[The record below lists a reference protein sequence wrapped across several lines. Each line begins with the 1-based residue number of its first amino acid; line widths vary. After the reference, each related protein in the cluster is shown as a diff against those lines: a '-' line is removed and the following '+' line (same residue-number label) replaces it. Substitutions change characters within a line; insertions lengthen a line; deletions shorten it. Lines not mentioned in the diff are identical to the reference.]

1 MSFSIPGHAVRI
13 AAGMVL
19 GCAVVG
25 TAAAQATTAYPPLSA
40 SSAASPTL
48 AQAADA
54 AWLRAAQA
62 REVQGQTRRAQADR
76 TVADS
81 LWPAPPAL
89 ELSHRND
96 RWQTSAGRRETEA
109 GLSWPLWLP
118 GQRRAQGAVADADL
132 GLAQAA
138 TTAGRLHYAGLV
150 REAAWNVTGQRSEGD
165 LAESQLRYLQDISED
180 VKRRVA
186 AGDLAPADAL
196 AAQSEVLA
204 ARSLLLASRQRQG
217 ASEAQWKILTG
228 LDAVPDLVQAAEP
241 AEPAE
246 PASFSADS
254 HPEMQMA
261 ELNVERLRKRLDLV
275 AANRRDPIELQF
287 RIRQDVPGRG
297 ESAQNSIGVGVRVP
311 LGTAA
316 RNEPLQAA
324 ALSELD
330 VAETAHLRIRERLT
344 AEAATAQ
351 AAVRSAA
358 QQLEAEGQRASL
370 LRERAALIDRSF
382 KAGETALPELL
393 RALAAAA
400 QADTN
405 LTRQRVAL
413 GLARARLQ
421 QAFGIFP

>member
-13 AAGMVL
+13 AVGLVL

-25 TAAAQATTAYPPLSA
+25 SAAAQPSTANPSLSA
-40 SSAASPTL
+40 SSAISPTL
-48 AQAADA
+48 AQATDA
-54 AWLRAAQA
+54 AWLRAVQA

-76 TVADS
+76 AVADS
-81 LWPAPPAL
+81 LWPSPPAL

-118 GQRRAQGAVADADL
+118 GQRRAHGAVADAEL

-138 TTAGRLHYAGLV
+138 TVAGRLHYAGLV
-150 REAAWNVTGQRSEGD
+150 REAAWSVAGQRVEGD
-165 LAESQLRYLQDISED
+165 LADTQLRYLQDLCED
-180 VKRRVA
+180 VKRRVT
-186 AGDLAPADAL
+186 AGDLASADAL

-204 ARSLLLASRQRQG
+204 ARSALLASRQRQG
-217 ASEAQWKILTG
+217 AVEAHWKALTG
-228 LDAVPDLVQAAEP
+228 LDAVPDMVQATVQEEP
-241 AEPAE
+241 VGGG
-246 PASFSADS
+246 ADS
-254 HPEMQMA
+254 HPEIRLA

-275 AANRRDPIELQF
+275 AANQRDPVELQF
-287 RIRQDVPGRG
+287 RIRQDVSGRG
-297 ESAQNSIGVGVRVP
+297 ESAQNSIGIGVRVP

-330 VAETAHLRIRERLT
+330 VAETTHLRLRDRLT

-351 AAVRSAA
+351 AAVRSAE
-358 QQLEAEGQRASL
+358 QQLEAESQRASL

-382 KAGETALPELL
+382 RAGETPLPELL

-400 QADTN
+400 QADTA
-405 LTRQRVAL
+405 LARQKVAL
-413 GLARARLQ
+413 GLAHARLQ
-421 QAFGIFP
+421 QAFGILP